1 MNLFYNMSKSIIQ
14 SETMNDIEN
23 YGEIEYWGAHV
34 HPNVRAELLVFGKE
48 YLRYAT
54 WEKKHQ
60 YMLAYSLK
68 TFQEILQDEFDG
80 DLDEAMNEFLIPE
93 FYNTTLQDMVNWAQ
107 EYGFTGD
114 CDREL
119 LNVMKWFV
127 MNCDLDELKELLELE
142 LPCLK

>member
-1 MNLFYNMSKSIIQ
+1 
-14 SETMNDIEN
+14 MNDIEN

-54 WEKKHQ
+54 WKKKYQ
-60 YMLAYSLK
+60 YMIVHSLK

-80 DLDEAMNEFLIPE
+80 ELEEAMTEFLIPE
-93 FYNTTLQDMVNWAQ
+93 FYNTTLQDMADWVQ
-107 EYGFTGD
+107 EYGFVGD

-142 LPCLK
+142 MPCLK

>member
-1 MNLFYNMSKSIIQ
+1 MSKSIIQ

-60 YMLAYSLK
+60 YMLVDSHK

-80 DLDEAMNEFLIPE
+80 ELEAAMTEFLIPE
-93 FYNTTLQDMVNWAQ
+93 FYNTTLQDMADWAQ
-107 EYGFTGD
+107 EYGFVGD

-142 LPCLK
+142 MPCLK

>member
-1 MNLFYNMSKSIIQ
+1 MNMNIIGNYR
-14 SETMNDIEN
+14 EIDN

-34 HPNVRAELLVFGKE
+34 HPNVRDELLVFGKE

-60 YMLAYSLK
+60 YMLIQPLK

-93 FYNTTLQDMVNWAQ
+93 FYRTTLQDMVDWAH
-107 EYGFTGD
+107 ESGIVGD

-127 MNCDLDELKELLELE
+127 MNSNLDELKELLELE
-142 LPCLK
+142 MPCLK